1 MTSKPDLPTDQV
13 NDALVQA
20 FLAALHDASDNTR
33 AAYKAGLALAA
44 QAKLKIDEDIL
55 RRFNALLAQRK
66 FARATR
72 QLYLTA
78 LRRLLQWMDAHDLLD
93 GFNRAKA
100 EARLKV
106 ARGDARAGYR
116 HRAVDPDLPRVI
128 AYYDELP
135 LPEPSNKR
143 SICQR
148 LEILR
153 NRAIMHT
160 LYASAGRVSEV
171 AALTRAQVADGRAGE
186 VLITGKGNKQRMLF
200 LTPEAQA
207 AIRAYCAERDDPSPA
222 LFISHGRNKGQPL
235 TRMSIWRAVKRA
247 AAALGL
253 SRVASPHAFRHYRAT
268 QLLNEGMPLESVQA
282 YLGHASPE
290 TTRIVYAH
298 TRTSVLRDQLNTFGL
313 SPREALR
320 HRSVDV
326 DDEDERARRRAGREA

>member
-1 MTSKPDLPTDQV
+1 MLSEPSLPTNQIS
-13 NDALVQA
+13 DALVQA
-20 FLAALHDASDNTR
+20 FLASLHDASDNTR
-33 AAYKAGLALAA
+33 AAYKAGLKLAA
-44 QAKLKIDEDIL
+44 QAKLTIDEDIL
-55 RRFNALLAQRK
+55 KRFNALLAQRR

-72 QLYLTA
+72 QLYLAA
-78 LRRLLQWMDAHDLLD
+78 LRRLLQWLDANDLLD

-100 EARLKV
+100 EAKLKA

-116 HRAVDPDLPRVI
+116 HRAVDPDLPRII
-128 AYYDELP
+128 AYYDELT

-143 SICQR
+143 SICRR

-153 NRAIMHT
+153 DRAIMHT
-160 LYASAGRVSEV
+160 LYASAGRVSEI
-171 AALTRAQVADGRAGE
+171 AALTRAQVADGRAAE

-207 AIRAYCAERDDPSPA
+207 AIRAYCAERDDPYPA
-222 LFISHGRNKGQPL
+222 LFISHRRHKGRPL

-253 SRVASPHAFRHYRAT
+253 SKVASPHAFRHYRAT

-320 HRSVDV
+320 RT
-326 DDEDERARRRAGREA
+326 ENEGNAGKAS

>member
-1 MTSKPDLPTDQV
+1 MTERPQPPATRIT
-13 NDALVQA
+13 DALIQA

-33 AAYKAGLALAA
+33 SAYKTGLSLAA
-44 QAKLKIDEDIL
+44 QAKLVIDEDVL
-55 RRFNALLAQRK
+55 KRFNALLAQRR

-72 QLYLTA
+72 QLYLAA
-78 LRRLLQWMDAHDLLD
+78 LRRLLQWMDANDLLTN
-93 GFNRAKA
+93 FNRAKA
-100 EARLKV
+100 EAKHKA

-128 AYYDELP
+128 SYYDEQP

-143 SICQR
+143 SICRR

-153 NRAIMHT
+153 DRAIMHT

-171 AALTRAQVADGRAGE
+171 ASLTRAQVADGRAAE

-207 AIRAYCAERDDPSPA
+207 AIRAYCAERDDPYPA
-222 LFISHGRNKGQPL
+222 LFISHRRNKGRPL

-253 SRVASPHAFRHYRAT
+253 SKAASPHAFRHYRAT

-313 SPREALR
+313 SPQEALKR
-320 HRSVDV
+320 P
-326 DDEDERARRRAGREA
+326 